1 MFVYLFYL
9 ATLALLILKS
19 RLGLRV
25 GVDHSKMFGTFY
37 MSYMANQ
44 LCESLTKSCNEK
56 FKRTGGI
63 YSENLIIG
71 RQLVIEPI
79 KNNPIRLRI
88 TKDSYYS
95 LIRSLSDPSFDG
107 KYVRE
112 SEVMVWMQKNV
123 YGKIT
128 KEKLDNFRVSN
139 LSDDDMMMNTS
150 FNYHPESVG
159 EMQIIITALLW
170 NQLYVPDMFKG

>member
-1 MFVYLFYL
+1 M
-9 ATLALLILKS
+9 
-19 RLGLRV
+19 
-25 GVDHSKMFGTFY
+25 
-37 MSYMANQ
+37 
-44 LCESLTKSCNEK
+44 
-56 FKRTGGI
+56 
-63 YSENLIIG
+63 
-71 RQLVIEPI
+71 
-79 KNNPIRLRI
+79 
-88 TKDSYYS
+88 
-95 LIRSLSDPSFDG
+95 SDPSFDG

-139 LSDDDMMMNTS
+139 LADDDMMMNTS